1 MQKQLPGNCSSV
13 PVLALSG
20 TTTYTSAVAVTPE
33 LFYSMSLERSLA
45 LPLLATV
52 LTGTLLYQLVKVE
65 PALWISGFALI
76 AFITVR
82 WRRLPQSPRILV
94 GLALF
99 SGLFL
104 PWAADPWAVLHTAFD
119 RAGYFATFLIALSFI
134 RLAAQRSRMVR
145 RCGALAVNQPPG
157 RRYGILSYTTALFGL
172 ILNFGVLHL
181 LGLMVTR
188 GNTLAAA
195 NGQLTIQ
202 RTRQRRMS
210 LAMLRGFAALPMTS
224 PFSITLAL
232 LLTIIPGLRWQDI
245 LPIGFVTA
253 VLLIL
258 IGWIQDFLHN
268 PRRPPPGM
276 TVNHR
281 SYSWRPAV
289 QLVGLIG
296 LLTGTA
302 FILEIN
308 TDLSLT
314 LAVILTSPL
323 IGIGWLA
330 WQGNRAGVPGALVLL
345 GRRLKADIPNQVAP
359 LSGEVSL
366 LAGAGFLGAVITGL
380 VTQSQVLW
388 LVSAL
393 HLDGYFLLIVAMILT
408 VMLGQVGFNPIV
420 SVTLLASAL
429 QPVAAF
435 GLSNELLALGLM
447 SAWCLTVNSSP
458 FTISVSIVGYLS
470 QVSPRH
476 LAWDWN
482 RRYLLVS
489 FAFLSIW
496 LYGLQW
502 FY

>member
-1 MQKQLPGNCSSV
+1 MSV
-13 PVLALSG
+13 
-20 TTTYTSAVAVTPE
+20 
-33 LFYSMSLERSLA
+33 ERFLA

-52 LTGTLLYQLVKVE
+52 AAGTLLYQLMQVE
-65 PALWISGFALI
+65 PALWVSGLALMV
-76 AFITVR
+76 FIVVR

-99 SGLFL
+99 SGFFL
-104 PWAADPWAVLHTAFD
+104 PWAEDPLAVLRTAFD
-119 RAGYFATFLIALSFI
+119 RAGYFSTFLIALSFL

-145 RCGALAVNQPPG
+145 RCGALAVNQPPA

-195 NGQLTIQ
+195 AGNAAIQ

-258 IGWIQDFLHN
+258 IGWVQDFRHN
-268 PRRPPPGM
+268 PRRVPPGLEADHAKD
-276 TVNHR
+276 N
-281 SYSWRPAV
+281 WRPAI
-289 QLVGLIG
+289 QLVGLIS

-302 FILEIN
+302 FLLETS

-314 LAVILTSPL
+314 LAVILSSPVV
-323 IGIGWLA
+323 GIGWLA
-330 WQGNRAGVPGALVLL
+330 WQGNRAGLPGALVLL
-345 GRRLKADIPNQVAP
+345 GRRLKSDIPNQVAP

-366 LAGAGFLGAVITGL
+366 LAGAGFLGAAITGL
-380 VTQSQVLW
+380 VTESQVLW
-388 LVSAL
+388 LVSSL
-393 HLDGYFLLIVAMILT
+393 HLDGYALLVAAMVLT
-408 VMLGQVGFNPIV
+408 VALGQVGFNPIV

-429 QPVAAF
+429 QPATAF
-435 GLSNELLALGLM
+435 GLTNELLALGLM

-458 FTISVSIVGYLS
+458 FTISVSIVGYLG

-476 LAWDWN
+476 LAWNWN

-489 FAFLSIW
+489 FAFLCTW
-496 LYGLQW
+496 LFGLQW
-502 FY
+502 VY

>member
-1 MQKQLPGNCSSV
+1 
-13 PVLALSG
+13 
-20 TTTYTSAVAVTPE
+20 
-33 LFYSMSLERSLA
+33 MSLQRSLA

-52 LTGTLLYQLVKVE
+52 LTGTLLYQLANLE
-65 PALWISGFALI
+65 PALWIAGVALFLFI
-76 AFITVR
+76 AVR

-99 SGLFL
+99 SSLFL
-104 PWAADPWAVLHTAFD
+104 PWTADPWGVLRTAFD
-119 RAGYFATFLIALSFI
+119 RAGYFSTFLIALSFL

-145 RCGALAVNQPPG
+145 LCGALAVNQPPG

-195 NGQLTIQ
+195 DGQVSIQ

-258 IGWIQDFLHN
+258 LGWIQDFRHN
-268 PRRPPPGM
+268 PRRAPPGM
-276 TVNHR
+276 ATDTRH
-281 SYSWRPAV
+281 YSWQPAV

-302 FILEIN
+302 FLLETR

-323 IGIGWLA
+323 VGIGWLA
-330 WQGNRAGVPGALVLL
+330 WQGRRAGMPGALVLF

-366 LAGAGFLGAVITGL
+366 LAGAGFLGAAITGL
-380 VTQSQVLW
+380 VTESQVLW

-393 HLDGYFLLIVAMILT
+393 HLDGYLLLIAAMVLT
-408 VMLGQVGFNPIV
+408 VVLGQVGFNPIV

-429 QPVAAF
+429 QPVTAF
-435 GLSNELLALGLM
+435 GLTNELLALGLM
-447 SAWCLTVNSSP
+447 SAWSLTVNSSP

-476 LAWDWN
+476 LAWNWN

-489 FAFLSIW
+489 FAFLCVW
-496 LYGLQW
+496 LFGLQW
-502 FY
+502 LY

>member
-1 MQKQLPGNCSSV
+1 M
-13 PVLALSG
+13 A
-20 TTTYTSAVAVTPE
+20 
-33 LFYSMSLERSLA
+33 FERSLT
-45 LPLLATV
+45 LPLLALV
-52 LTGTLLYQLVKVE
+52 LTATLLYQLAGIE
-65 PALWISGFALI
+65 PALWVAGAALI
-76 AFITVR
+76 AFVAIR
-82 WRRLPQSPRILV
+82 WPRLPQSPRILV

-104 PWAADPWAVLHTAFD
+104 PWAEDPWAVLRTAFD
-119 RAGYFATFLIALSFI
+119 RAGYFSTFLIALSFL

-181 LGLMVTR
+181 LGLMVSR

-195 NGQLTIQ
+195 QGNVSVM

-253 VLLIL
+253 ALLIL
-258 IGWIQDFLHN
+258 IGWIQDFRHN
-268 PRRPPPGM
+268 PRRLPPGM
-276 TVNHR
+276 VANT
-281 SYSWRPAV
+281 SQTSWRPAF
-289 QLVGLIG
+289 QLVSLIG
-296 LLTGTA
+296 LLTSAA
-302 FILEIN
+302 FLLETQTN
-308 TDLSLT
+308 LSLT
-314 LAVILTSPL
+314 LSVILSSPL

-330 WQGNRAGVPGALVLL
+330 WQGKRAGLKGAMVLL
-345 GRRLKADIPNQVAP
+345 GRRLKTDIPNQVAP

-366 LAGAGFLGAVITGL
+366 LAGAGFLGAIITGL
-380 VTQSQVLW
+380 VTESQVVW
-388 LVSAL
+388 LVSLL
-393 HLDGYFLLIVAMILT
+393 HLDGYVLLVAAMILT
-408 VMLGQVGFNPIV
+408 VALGQVGFNPIV

-429 QPVAAF
+429 QPVTAF
-435 GLSNELLALGLM
+435 GLTNELLALGLM

-476 LAWDWN
+476 LAWNWN

-489 FAFLSIW
+489 FLFLCTW
-496 LYGLQW
+496 LFGLQW
-502 FY
+502 LY

>member
-1 MQKQLPGNCSSV
+1 M
-13 PVLALSG
+13 A
-20 TTTYTSAVAVTPE
+20 
-33 LFYSMSLERSLA
+33 FERSLT
-45 LPLLATV
+45 LPLLALV
-52 LTGTLLYQLVKVE
+52 LTATLLYQLAGIE
-65 PALWISGFALI
+65 SALWIAGAALI
-76 AFITVR
+76 AFVAIR
-82 WRRLPQSPRILV
+82 WPRLPRSPRILV

-104 PWAADPWAVLHTAFD
+104 PWAENPWAVLRTAFD
-119 RAGYFATFLIALSFI
+119 RAGYFSTFLIALSFL

-181 LGLMVTR
+181 LGLMVSR

-195 NGQLTIQ
+195 QGNVSVM

-253 VLLIL
+253 ALLIL
-258 IGWIQDFLHN
+258 IGWIQDFRHN
-268 PRRPPPGM
+268 PRRLPPGM
-276 TVNHR
+276 VANT
-281 SYSWRPAV
+281 SQTSWRPAF
-289 QLVGLIG
+289 QLVSLIG
-296 LLTGTA
+296 LLTSAA
-302 FILEIN
+302 FLLETQTN
-308 TDLSLT
+308 LSLT
-314 LAVILTSPL
+314 LSVILTSPL
-323 IGIGWLA
+323 VGIGWLA
-330 WQGNRAGVPGALVLL
+330 WQGNRAGLKGATVLL
-345 GRRLKADIPNQVAP
+345 GRRLKTDIPNQVAP

-366 LAGAGFLGAVITGL
+366 LAGAGFLGAIITGL
-380 VTQSQVLW
+380 VTESQVVW
-388 LVSAL
+388 LVSLL
-393 HLDGYFLLIVAMILT
+393 HLDGYFLLIAAMILT
-408 VMLGQVGFNPIV
+408 VALGQVGFNPIV

-429 QPVAAF
+429 QPVTAF
-435 GLSNELLALGLM
+435 GLTHELLALGLM

-476 LAWDWN
+476 LAWNWN

-489 FAFLSIW
+489 FLFLCVW
-496 LYGLQW
+496 LFGLQW
-502 FY
+502 LY

>member
-1 MQKQLPGNCSSV
+1 MSV
-13 PVLALSG
+13 
-20 TTTYTSAVAVTPE
+20 
-33 LFYSMSLERSLA
+33 ERFLA

-52 LTGTLLYQLVKVE
+52 AAGTLLYQLMQVE
-65 PALWISGFALI
+65 LALWVSGLALMV
-76 AFITVR
+76 FIVVR
-82 WRRLPQSPRILV
+82 WPRLPQSPRILV

-99 SGLFL
+99 SGFFL
-104 PWAADPWAVLHTAFD
+104 PWAEDPLAVLRTAFD
-119 RAGYFATFLIALSFI
+119 RAGYFSTFLIALSFL

-145 RCGALAVNQPPG
+145 RCGALAVNQPPA

-195 NGQLTIQ
+195 AGNAAIQ

-245 LPIGFVTA
+245 LPIGFATA

-258 IGWIQDFLHN
+258 IGWIQDFRHN
-268 PRRPPPGM
+268 PRRAPPGLEADHAKD
-276 TVNHR
+276 N
-281 SYSWRPAV
+281 WRPAI
-289 QLVGLIG
+289 QLVGLIS

-302 FILEIN
+302 FLLETS

-314 LAVILTSPL
+314 LAVILSSPVV
-323 IGIGWLA
+323 GIGWLA
-330 WQGNRAGVPGALVLL
+330 WQGNRAGLPGALVLL
-345 GRRLKADIPNQVAP
+345 GRRLKSDIPNQVAP

-366 LAGAGFLGAVITGL
+366 LAGAGFLGAAITGL
-380 VTQSQVLW
+380 VTESQVLW

-393 HLDGYFLLIVAMILT
+393 HLNGYALLIAAMVLT
-408 VMLGQVGFNPIV
+408 VALGQVGFNPIV

-429 QPVAAF
+429 QPVSAF
-435 GLSNELLALGLM
+435 GLTNELLALGLM

-458 FTISVSIVGYLS
+458 FTISVSIVGYLG

-476 LAWDWN
+476 LAWNWN

-496 LYGLQW
+496 LFGLQW
-502 FY
+502 LY

>member
-1 MQKQLPGNCSSV
+1 MSLHRF
-13 PVLALSG
+13 LALS
-20 TTTYTSAVAVTPE
+20 
-33 LFYSMSLERSLA
+33 
-45 LPLLATV
+45 LLAT
-52 LTGTLLYQLVKVE
+52 LLAGTLLYQLANVE
-65 PALWISGFALI
+65 LALWIAGFALI
-76 AFITVR
+76 AFIVMR
-82 WRRLPQSPRILV
+82 WRQLPQSPRILV

-99 SGLFL
+99 SGFFL
-104 PWAADPWAVLHTAFD
+104 PWTDDPWAVLRTAFD
-119 RAGYFATFLIALSFI
+119 RAGYFSTFLVALSFL

-145 RCGALAVNQPPG
+145 RCGALAVNQPPA

-195 NGQLTIQ
+195 AGNVSIQ

-258 IGWIQDFLHN
+258 IGWIQDFRHN
-268 PRRPPPGM
+268 PRRAPPGM
-276 TVNHR
+276 EASQKR
-281 SYSWRPAV
+281 YSWQPAV

-296 LLTGTA
+296 LLTGGA
-302 FILEIN
+302 FLLE
-308 TDLSLT
+308 TTTELSLT
-314 LAVILTSPL
+314 LAVILISPL
-323 IGIGWLA
+323 VGIGWLA
-330 WQGNRAGVPGALVLL
+330 WQGNRAGVWGALVLL
-345 GRRLKADIPNQVAP
+345 GRRLKTDIPNQVAP

-366 LAGAGFLGAVITGL
+366 LAGAGFLGAAITGL
-380 VTQSQVLW
+380 VSESQVLW
-388 LVSAL
+388 LVSSL
-393 HLDGYFLLIVAMILT
+393 HLNGYYLLIVAMILT
-408 VMLGQVGFNPIV
+408 VALGQVGFNPIV

-429 QPVAAF
+429 QPVTSF
-435 GLSNELLALGLM
+435 GLTNELLALGLM

-458 FTISVSIVGYLS
+458 FTISVSIVGHLS

-476 LAWDWN
+476 LAWNWN

-489 FAFLSIW
+489 FVFLSAW
-496 LYGLQW
+496 LFGLQW
-502 FY
+502 LY

>member
-1 MQKQLPGNCSSV
+1 ML
-13 PVLALSG
+13 
-20 TTTYTSAVAVTPE
+20 
-33 LFYSMSLERSLA
+33 LERSLA

-52 LTGTLLYQLVKVE
+52 LTGTLLYQLANLE
-65 PALWISGFALI
+65 PALWVAGVALI
-76 AFITVR
+76 LFIVVR

-99 SGLFL
+99 SGVFL
-104 PWAADPWAVLHTAFD
+104 PWAEDPWGVLRTAFD
-119 RAGYFATFLIALSFI
+119 RAGYFSTFLIALSFL

-195 NGQLTIQ
+195 NGQVRVQ

-253 VLLIL
+253 ALLIL
-258 IGWIQDFLHN
+258 IGWILDFRHN
-268 PRRPPPGM
+268 PRRAPPGM
-276 TVNHR
+276 ANATRH
-281 SYSWRPAV
+281 YSWRPAV

-296 LLTGTA
+296 LLTCSA
-302 FILEIN
+302 FLLETR

-323 IGIGWLA
+323 VGIGWLA
-330 WQGNRAGVPGALVLL
+330 WQGNRAGMPGALVLL
-345 GRRLKADIPNQVAP
+345 GRRLKSDIPNQVAP

-366 LAGAGFLGAVITGL
+366 LAGAGFLGAAISGL
-380 VTQSQVLW
+380 VTESQVLW

-393 HLDGYFLLIVAMILT
+393 HLDGYFLLIAAMVLT
-408 VMLGQVGFNPIV
+408 VALGQVGFNPIV

-429 QPVAAF
+429 QPVTAF
-435 GLSNELLALGLM
+435 GLTNELLALGLM

-476 LAWDWN
+476 LAWNWN

-489 FAFLSIW
+489 FAFLCVW
-496 LYGLQW
+496 LFGLQW
-502 FY
+502 LY

>member
-1 MQKQLPGNCSSV
+1 MSLHRF
-13 PVLALSG
+13 LALS
-20 TTTYTSAVAVTPE
+20 
-33 LFYSMSLERSLA
+33 
-45 LPLLATV
+45 LLAT
-52 LTGTLLYQLVKVE
+52 LLAGTLLYQLANVE
-65 PALWISGFALI
+65 PALWIAGFALI
-76 AFITVR
+76 AFIVVR

-94 GLALF
+94 GLALC
-99 SGLFL
+99 SGFFL
-104 PWAADPWAVLHTAFD
+104 PWTEDPWAVLRTAFD
-119 RAGYFATFLIALSFI
+119 RAGYFSTFLVALSFL

-145 RCGALAVNQPPG
+145 RCGALAVNQPPA

-195 NGQLTIQ
+195 AGNVSIQ

-253 VLLIL
+253 LLLIL
-258 IGWIQDFLHN
+258 IGWIQDFRHN
-268 PRRPPPGM
+268 PRRAPPGM
-276 TVNHR
+276 EASQKR
-281 SYSWRPAV
+281 YSWQPAV

-296 LLTGTA
+296 LLTGGA
-302 FILEIN
+302 FLLE
-308 TDLSLT
+308 TTTELSLT
-314 LAVILTSPL
+314 LAVIMISPL
-323 IGIGWLA
+323 VGIGWLA
-330 WQGNRAGVPGALVLL
+330 WQGNRAGTWGALVLL
-345 GRRLKADIPNQVAP
+345 GRRLKTDIPNQVAP

-366 LAGAGFLGAVITGL
+366 LAGAGFLGAAITGL
-380 VTQSQVLW
+380 VTESQVLW
-388 LVSAL
+388 LVSSL
-393 HLDGYFLLIVAMILT
+393 HLNGYYLLIVAMILT
-408 VMLGQVGFNPIV
+408 VALGQVGFNPIV

-429 QPVAAF
+429 QPVASF
-435 GLSNELLALGLM
+435 GLTNELLALGLM

-458 FTISVSIVGYLS
+458 FTISVSIVGHLS

-476 LAWDWN
+476 LAWNWN

-489 FAFLSIW
+489 FVFLSAW
-496 LYGLQW
+496 LFGLQW
-502 FY
+502 VY